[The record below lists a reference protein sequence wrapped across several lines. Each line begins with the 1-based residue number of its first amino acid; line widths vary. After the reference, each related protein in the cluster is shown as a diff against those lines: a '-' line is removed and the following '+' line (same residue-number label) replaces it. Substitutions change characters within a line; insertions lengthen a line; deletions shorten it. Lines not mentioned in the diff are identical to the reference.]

1 MVWAIAHLLDL
12 SDAAAVR
19 RRAGLRDA
27 GPFRRLG
34 GWAVVW
40 RCERY
45 VAAGSGRASGF
56 RRAIA

>member
-1 MVWAIAHLLDL
+1 MVWAIVHLLDL

-19 RRAGLRDA
+19 CRAGLRDV
-27 GPFRRLG
+27 GLFHRLG

-40 RCERY
+40 QGERY
-45 VAAGSGRASGF
+45 AAAGSGASGRF